1 MFSNNEKED
10 SKLNDLNDDVVNRS
24 EFSIGQRSIQQSI
37 KKSRMDYLR
46 ESKENSSKS
55 RPYFIFGI
63 IIVIILLL
71 IPAYSYFQIYVFP
84 PRELALRVEDK
95 EYSRGDVV
103 NFIRYNQRISEDL
116 GVPFQVG
123 NSLFDAMLTLQENEL
138 SYQLAPKYGIS
149 VSKEE
154 VDERFSTTLGFV
166 AFNASDDPNLSTED
180 KVNLDEAKRQFI
192 NKIGVTEDDFR
203 DFIKKSMFR
212 ERLREVVGQSVPK
225 LQVQVHIYEIILFNP
240 DNQIQQKIDRELKAG
255 DPIEDIVMR
264 YSENPNKK
272 RDLGEIGW
280 FPYGTNPEL
289 DGLLFGLDKDGNRL
303 LPIRETTSPR
313 YNEEKKWHSYIVVN
327 EVSEAREVD
336 DENMELLVDRAM
348 TLFLNEERK
357 NFDLK
362 MVLDSDIFEWVNKQ
376 VKMSSLLPTP
386 TAVSYDFSNLPGN

>member
-10 SKLNDLNDDVVNRS
+10 NKLNDLNDDVEEKL
-24 EFSIGQRSIQQSI
+24 EFNIGQRSIQQSI
-37 KKSRMDYLR
+37 KKSRMDYLK
-46 ESKENSSKS
+46 ESKENSSRS
-55 RPYFIFGI
+55 RPYVIFGI

-103 NFIRYNQRISEDL
+103 DFIRYNQRISEDL

-166 AFNASDDPNLSTED
+166 AFNASDDPNIAAED

-192 NKIGVTEDDFR
+192 NKIGVNEDDFR

-225 LQVQVHIYEIILFNP
+225 LQVQVHIYEIILLNP

-264 YSENPNKK
+264 YSEDPNK
-272 RDLGEIGW
+272 RRGLGEIGW

-289 DGLLFGLDKDGNRL
+289 DALLFGLDKDGNRL
-303 LPIRETTSPR
+303 LPIRQTTSSR
-313 YNEEKKWHSYIVVN
+313 YDEEKKWHSYIVVN

-336 DENMELLVDRAM
+336 KENMELLVDRAM

-362 MVLDSDIFEWVNKQ
+362 MVLDSDIFECVNKQ

>member
-10 SKLNDLNDDVVNRS
+10 NKLNDLNDDVEEKL
-24 EFSIGQRSIQQSI
+24 EFNIGQRSIQQSI
-37 KKSRMDYLR
+37 KKSRMDYLK
-46 ESKENSSKS
+46 ESKENSSRS
-55 RPYFIFGI
+55 RPYVIFGI

-103 NFIRYNQRISEDL
+103 DFIRYNQRISEDL

-166 AFNASDDPNLSTED
+166 AFNASDDPNIAAED

-192 NKIGVTEDDFR
+192 NKIGVNEDDFR

-225 LQVQVHIYEIILFNP
+225 LQVQVHIYEIILLNP

-264 YSENPNKK
+264 YSEDPNKR

-289 DGLLFGLDKDGNRL
+289 DALLFGLDKDGNRL
-303 LPIRETTSPR
+303 LPIRQTTSSR
-313 YNEEKKWHSYIVVN
+313 YDEEKKWHSYIVVN

-336 DENMELLVDRAM
+336 KENMELLVDRAM

-357 NFDLK
+357 SFDLK

>member
-10 SKLNDLNDDVVNRS
+10 NKLNDLNDDVEEKL
-24 EFSIGQRSIQQSI
+24 EFNIGQRSIQQSI
-37 KKSRMDYLR
+37 KKSRMDYLK
-46 ESKENSSKS
+46 ESKENSSRS
-55 RPYFIFGI
+55 RPYVIFGI

-103 NFIRYNQRISEDL
+103 DFIRYNQRISEDL

-166 AFNASDDPNLSTED
+166 AFNASDDPNIAAED

-192 NKIGVTEDDFR
+192 NKIGVNEDDFR

-225 LQVQVHIYEIILFNP
+225 LQVQVQIYEIILLNP

-264 YSENPNKK
+264 YSEDPNKR

-289 DGLLFGLDKDGNRL
+289 DALLFGLDKDGNRL
-303 LPIRETTSPR
+303 LPIRQTTSSR
-313 YNEEKKWHSYIVVN
+313 YDEEKKWHSYIVVN

-336 DENMELLVDRAM
+336 KENMELLVDRAM

>member
-1 MFSNNEKED
+1 MFSNSEKED
-10 SKLNDLNDDVVNRS
+10 NKLDDINNSVLDKS

-46 ESKENSSKS
+46 ESKESSSKS
-55 RPYFIFGI
+55 RPYVIFGI
-63 IIVIILLL
+63 IIVLILLL

-95 EYSRGDVV
+95 VYSRGDVV

-116 GVPFQVG
+116 GIPFQVG

-166 AFNASDDPNLSTED
+166 AFNSSEDPNLAAED

-192 NKIGVTEDDFR
+192 NKIGVSEDDFR

-212 ERLREVVGQSVPK
+212 ERLREVVGQSVPR
-225 LQVQVHIYEIILFNP
+225 LQVQVHIYEIILLNP
-240 DNQIQQKIDRELKAG
+240 DNKIKQKIDRELKAG

-264 YSENPNKK
+264 YSEDPNK
-272 RDLGEIGW
+272 RRELGEIGW

-303 LPIRETTSPR
+303 LPIRETTRPR
-313 YNEEKKWHSYIVVN
+313 YDENKKWYSYIVVN
-327 EVSEAREVD
+327 EVAEAREVEK
-336 DENMELLVDRAM
+336 ENMELLVDRAM
-348 TLFLNEERK
+348 TIFLNDERK

-362 MVLDSDIFEWVNKQ
+362 MVLDSEIFDWVNKQ

-386 TAVSYDFSNLPGN
+386 TAVAYDFSNLPGN

>member
-10 SKLNDLNDDVVNRS
+10 NKLNDLKDDVEEKL
-24 EFSIGQRSIQQSI
+24 EFNIGQRSIQQSI
-37 KKSRMDYLR
+37 KKSRMDYLK
-46 ESKENSSKS
+46 ESKENSSRS
-55 RPYFIFGI
+55 RPYVIFGI

-103 NFIRYNQRISEDL
+103 DFIRYNQRISEDL

-166 AFNASDDPNLSTED
+166 AFNASDDPNIAAED

-192 NKIGVTEDDFR
+192 NKIGVNEDDFR

-225 LQVQVHIYEIILFNP
+225 LQVQVHIYEIILLNP

-264 YSENPNKK
+264 YSEDPNKR

-289 DGLLFGLDKDGNRL
+289 DALLFGLDKDGNRL
-303 LPIRETTSPR
+303 LPIRQTTSSR
-313 YNEEKKWHSYIVVN
+313 YDEEKKWHSYIVVN

-336 DENMELLVDRAM
+336 KENMELLVDRAM

>member
-10 SKLNDLNDDVVNRS
+10 SKLNNLNDDVVDRS
-24 EFSIGQRSIQQSI
+24 EFSIGQRSIKQSI

-63 IIVIILLL
+63 IIVIFLLL

-192 NKIGVTEDDFR
+192 NKIGVNENDFR

-289 DGLLFGLDKDGNRL
+289 DRLLFGLDKDGNRL

-336 DENMELLVDRAM
+336 EENMELLVDRAM

>member
-10 SKLNDLNDDVVNRS
+10 NKLNDLNDDVEEKL
-24 EFSIGQRSIQQSI
+24 EFNIGQRSIQQSI
-37 KKSRMDYLR
+37 KKSRMDYLK

-55 RPYFIFGI
+55 RPYVIFGI

-71 IPAYSYFQIYVFP
+71 IPTYSYFQIYVFP

-103 NFIRYNQRISEDL
+103 DFIRYNQRISEDL

-166 AFNASDDPNLSTED
+166 AFNASDDPNIAAED

-192 NKIGVTEDDFR
+192 NKIGVNEDDFR

-225 LQVQVHIYEIILFNP
+225 LQVQVHIYEIILLNP

-264 YSENPNKK
+264 YSENPNKR

-289 DGLLFGLDKDGNRL
+289 DALLFGLDKDGNRL
-303 LPIRETTSPR
+303 LPIRQTTSSR
-313 YNEEKKWHSYIVVN
+313 YDEEKKWHSYIVVN

-336 DENMELLVDRAM
+336 KENMELLVDRAM

>member
-10 SKLNDLNDDVVNRS
+10 SKLNDLNDDVVDRS

-225 LQVQVHIYEIILFNP
+225 LQVQVHIYEIILFNT

-336 DENMELLVDRAM
+336 EENMELLVDRAM

>member
-10 SKLNDLNDDVVNRS
+10 SKLNDLNDDVVDRS

>member
-1 MFSNNEKED
+1 MFSNSEKED
-10 SKLNDLNDDVVNRS
+10 NKLDDIKNSVLDKS
-24 EFSIGQRSIQQSI
+24 EFSVGQRSIQQSI

-46 ESKENSSKS
+46 ESKESSSKS
-55 RPYFIFGI
+55 RPYVIFGI
-63 IIVIILLL
+63 IIVLILLL

-95 EYSRGDVV
+95 VYSRGDVV

-116 GVPFQVG
+116 GIPFQVG

-166 AFNASDDPNLSTED
+166 AFNSSEDPNLAAED

-192 NKIGVTEDDFR
+192 NKIGVSEDDFR

-212 ERLREVVGQSVPK
+212 ERLREVVGQSVPR
-225 LQVQVHIYEIILFNP
+225 LQVQVHIYEIILLNP
-240 DNQIQQKIDRELKAG
+240 DNKIKQKIDRELKAG

-264 YSENPNKK
+264 YSEDPNK
-272 RDLGEIGW
+272 RRELGEIGW

-303 LPIRETTSPR
+303 LPIRETTRPR
-313 YNEEKKWHSYIVVN
+313 YDENKKWYSYIVVN
-327 EVSEAREVD
+327 EVAEAREVEK
-336 DENMELLVDRAM
+336 ENMELLVDRAM
-348 TLFLNEERK
+348 TIFLNDERK

-362 MVLDSDIFEWVNKQ
+362 MVLDSEIFDWVNKQ

-386 TAVSYDFSNLPGN
+386 TAVAYDFSNLPGN

>member
-10 SKLNDLNDDVVNRS
+10 NKLNDLNDDVEEKL
-24 EFSIGQRSIQQSI
+24 EFNIGQRSIQQSI
-37 KKSRMDYLR
+37 KKSRMDYLK
-46 ESKENSSKS
+46 ESKENSSRS
-55 RPYFIFGI
+55 RPYVIFGI

-103 NFIRYNQRISEDL
+103 DFIRYNQRISEDL

-166 AFNASDDPNLSTED
+166 AFNASDDPNIAAED

-192 NKIGVTEDDFR
+192 NKIGVNEDDFR

-225 LQVQVHIYEIILFNP
+225 LQVQVHIYEIILLNP
-240 DNQIQQKIDRELKAG
+240 DNQIQQKIDRELKDG

-264 YSENPNKK
+264 YSEDPNKR

-289 DGLLFGLDKDGNRL
+289 DALLFGLDKDGNRL
-303 LPIRETTSPR
+303 LPIRQTTSSR
-313 YNEEKKWHSYIVVN
+313 YDEEKKWHSYIVVN

-336 DENMELLVDRAM
+336 KENMELLVDRAM

>member
-10 SKLNDLNDDVVNRS
+10 SKLNNLNDDVVDRS

-63 IIVIILLL
+63 IIVIFLLL

-192 NKIGVTEDDFR
+192 NKIGVNEDDFR

-289 DGLLFGLDKDGNRL
+289 DRLLFGLDKDGNRL

-336 DENMELLVDRAM
+336 EENMELLVDRAM

>member
-10 SKLNDLNDDVVNRS
+10 SKLNDLNDDVEEKL
-24 EFSIGQRSIQQSI
+24 EFNIGQRSIQQSI
-37 KKSRMDYLR
+37 KKSRMDYLK
-46 ESKENSSKS
+46 ESKENSSRS
-55 RPYFIFGI
+55 RPYVIFGI

-103 NFIRYNQRISEDL
+103 DFIRYNQRISEDL

-166 AFNASDDPNLSTED
+166 AFNASDDPNIAAED

-192 NKIGVTEDDFR
+192 NKIGVNEDDFR

-225 LQVQVHIYEIILFNP
+225 LQVQVHIYEIILLNP

-264 YSENPNKK
+264 YSEDPNKR

-289 DGLLFGLDKDGNRL
+289 DALLFGLDKDGNRL
-303 LPIRETTSPR
+303 LPIRQTTSSR
-313 YNEEKKWHSYIVVN
+313 YDEEKKWHSYIVVN

-336 DENMELLVDRAM
+336 KENMELLVDRAM

-357 NFDLK
+357 SFDLK

>member
-10 SKLNDLNDDVVNRS
+10 SKLNDLNDDVVDRS

-138 SYQLAPKYGIS
+138 SFQLAPKYGIS

-180 KVNLDEAKRQFI
+180 EVNLDEAKRQFI

-336 DENMELLVDRAM
+336 EENMELLVDRAM

>member
-10 SKLNDLNDDVVNRS
+10 SKLNNLNDDVVDRS
-24 EFSIGQRSIQQSI
+24 EFSIGQRSIKQSI

-63 IIVIILLL
+63 IIVIFLLL

-192 NKIGVTEDDFR
+192 NKIGVNEDDFR

-289 DGLLFGLDKDGNRL
+289 DRLLFGLDKDGNRL

-336 DENMELLVDRAM
+336 EENMELLVDRAM

>member
-10 SKLNDLNDDVVNRS
+10 NKLNDLNDDVEEKL
-24 EFSIGQRSIQQSI
+24 EFNIGQRSIQQSI
-37 KKSRMDYLR
+37 KKSRMDYLK
-46 ESKENSSKS
+46 ESKENSSRS
-55 RPYFIFGI
+55 RPYVIFGI

-103 NFIRYNQRISEDL
+103 DFIRYNQRISEDL

-166 AFNASDDPNLSTED
+166 AFNASDDPSIAAED

-192 NKIGVTEDDFR
+192 NKIGVNEDDFR

-225 LQVQVHIYEIILFNP
+225 LQVQVHIYEIILLNP

-264 YSENPNKK
+264 YSEDPNKR

-289 DGLLFGLDKDGNRL
+289 DALLFGLDKDGNRL
-303 LPIRETTSPR
+303 LPIRQTTSSR
-313 YNEEKKWHSYIVVN
+313 YDEEKKWHSYIVVN

-336 DENMELLVDRAM
+336 KENMELLVDRAM

>member
-10 SKLNDLNDDVVNRS
+10 NKLNDLNDDVEEKL
-24 EFSIGQRSIQQSI
+24 EFNIGQRSIQQSI
-37 KKSRMDYLR
+37 KKSRMDYLK
-46 ESKENSSKS
+46 ESKENSSRS
-55 RPYFIFGI
+55 RPYVIFGI

-103 NFIRYNQRISEDL
+103 DFIRYNQRISEDL

-138 SYQLAPKYGIS
+138 SYQLAPKFGIS

-166 AFNASDDPNLSTED
+166 AFNASDDPNIAAED

-192 NKIGVTEDDFR
+192 NKIGVNEDDFR

-225 LQVQVHIYEIILFNP
+225 LQVQVHIYEIILLNP

-264 YSENPNKK
+264 YSEDPNKR

-289 DGLLFGLDKDGNRL
+289 DALLFGLDKDGNRL
-303 LPIRETTSPR
+303 LPIRQTTSSR
-313 YNEEKKWHSYIVVN
+313 YDEEKKWHSYIVVN

-336 DENMELLVDRAM
+336 KENMELLVDRAM

-362 MVLDSDIFEWVNKQ
+362 MVLDSEIFEWVNKQ

>member
-10 SKLNDLNDDVVNRS
+10 SKLNNLNDDVVDRS

-63 IIVIILLL
+63 IIVIFLLL

-192 NKIGVTEDDFR
+192 NKIGVNENDFR

-336 DENMELLVDRAM
+336 EENMELLVDRAM

>member
-1 MFSNNEKED
+1 MFSNSEKED
-10 SKLNDLNDDVVNRS
+10 NKLDDIKNSVLDKS

-46 ESKENSSKS
+46 ESKESSSKS
-55 RPYFIFGI
+55 RPYVIFGI
-63 IIVIILLL
+63 IIVLILLL

-95 EYSRGDVV
+95 VYSRGDVV

-116 GVPFQVG
+116 GIPFQVG

-166 AFNASDDPNLSTED
+166 AFNSSEDPNLAAED

-192 NKIGVTEDDFR
+192 NKIGVSEDDFR

-212 ERLREVVGQSVPK
+212 ERLREVVGQSVPR
-225 LQVQVHIYEIILFNP
+225 LQVQVHIYEIILLNP
-240 DNQIQQKIDRELKAG
+240 DNKIKQKIDRELKAG

-264 YSENPNKK
+264 YSEDPNK
-272 RDLGEIGW
+272 RRELGEIGW

-303 LPIRETTSPR
+303 LPIRETTRPR
-313 YNEEKKWHSYIVVN
+313 YDENKKWYSYIVVN
-327 EVSEAREVD
+327 EVAEAREVEK
-336 DENMELLVDRAM
+336 ENMELLVDRAM
-348 TLFLNEERK
+348 TIFLNDERK

-362 MVLDSDIFEWVNKQ
+362 MVLDSEIFDWVNKQ

-386 TAVSYDFSNLPGN
+386 TAVAYDFSNLPGN

>member
-10 SKLNDLNDDVVNRS
+10 NKLNDLNDDVEEKL
-24 EFSIGQRSIQQSI
+24 EFNIGQRSIQQSI
-37 KKSRMDYLR
+37 KKSRMDYLK
-46 ESKENSSKS
+46 ESKENSSRS
-55 RPYFIFGI
+55 RPYVIFGI
-63 IIVIILLL
+63 IILIILLL

-103 NFIRYNQRISEDL
+103 DFIRYNQRISEDL

-166 AFNASDDPNLSTED
+166 AFNASDDPNIAAED

-192 NKIGVTEDDFR
+192 NKIGVNEDDFR

-225 LQVQVHIYEIILFNP
+225 LQVQVHIYEIILLNP

-264 YSENPNKK
+264 YSEDPNKR

-289 DGLLFGLDKDGNRL
+289 DALLFGLDKDGNRL
-303 LPIRETTSPR
+303 LPIRQTTSSR
-313 YNEEKKWHSYIVVN
+313 YDEEKKWHSYIVVN

-336 DENMELLVDRAM
+336 KENMELLVDRAM

>member
-1 MFSNNEKED
+1 MFSINEKED
-10 SKLNDLNDDVVNRS
+10 SKLNNLNDDVVDRS

-63 IIVIILLL
+63 IIVIFLLL

-192 NKIGVTEDDFR
+192 NKIGVNEDDFR

-289 DGLLFGLDKDGNRL
+289 DRLLFGLDKDGNRL

-336 DENMELLVDRAM
+336 EENMELLVDRAM

>member
-10 SKLNDLNDDVVNRS
+10 NKLNDLNDDVEEKL
-24 EFSIGQRSIQQSI
+24 EFNIGQRSIQQSI
-37 KKSRMDYLR
+37 KKSRMDYLK
-46 ESKENSSKS
+46 ESKENSSRS
-55 RPYFIFGI
+55 RPYVIFGI

-103 NFIRYNQRISEDL
+103 DFIRYNQRISEDL

-166 AFNASDDPNLSTED
+166 AFNASDDPNIATED

-192 NKIGVTEDDFR
+192 NKIGVNEDDFR

-225 LQVQVHIYEIILFNP
+225 LQVQVHIYEIILLNP
-240 DNQIQQKIDRELKAG
+240 DNQIQQKIDRELIAG

-264 YSENPNKK
+264 YSENPNKR

-289 DGLLFGLDKDGNRL
+289 DALLFGLDKDGNRL
-303 LPIRETTSPR
+303 LPIRQTTSSR
-313 YNEEKKWHSYIVVN
+313 YDEEKKWHSYIVVN

-336 DENMELLVDRAM
+336 KENMELLVDRAM

>member
-10 SKLNDLNDDVVNRS
+10 NKLNDLNDDVEEKL
-24 EFSIGQRSIQQSI
+24 EFNIGQRSIQQSI
-37 KKSRMDYLR
+37 KKSRMDYLK
-46 ESKENSSKS
+46 ESKENSSRS
-55 RPYFIFGI
+55 RPYVIFGI

-103 NFIRYNQRISEDL
+103 DFIRYNQRISEDL

-166 AFNASDDPNLSTED
+166 AFNASDDPNIAAED

-192 NKIGVTEDDFR
+192 NKIGVNEDDFR

-225 LQVQVHIYEIILFNP
+225 LQVQVHIYEIILLNP

-264 YSENPNKK
+264 YSEDPNKR

-289 DGLLFGLDKDGNRL
+289 DALLFGLDKDGNRL
-303 LPIRETTSPR
+303 LPIRQTTSSR
-313 YNEEKKWHSYIVVN
+313 YDEEKKWHSYIVVN

-336 DENMELLVDRAM
+336 KENMELLVDRAM

-376 VKMSSLLPTP
+376 VKMLSLIHI
-386 TAVSYDFSNLPGN
+386 

>member
-1 MFSNNEKED
+1 MFSNSEKED
-10 SKLNDLNDDVVNRS
+10 NKLDDINNSVLDKS

-46 ESKENSSKS
+46 ESKESSSKS
-55 RPYFIFGI
+55 RPYVIFGI
-63 IIVIILLL
+63 IIVLILLL

-95 EYSRGDVV
+95 VYSRGDVV

-116 GVPFQVG
+116 GIPFQVG

-166 AFNASDDPNLSTED
+166 AFNSSEDPNLAAED

-192 NKIGVTEDDFR
+192 NKIGVSEDDFR

-212 ERLREVVGQSVPK
+212 ERLREVVGQSVPR
-225 LQVQVHIYEIILFNP
+225 LQVQVHIYEIILLNP
-240 DNQIQQKIDRELKAG
+240 DNKIQQKIDRELKAG

-264 YSENPNKK
+264 YSEDPNK
-272 RDLGEIGW
+272 RRELGEIGW

-303 LPIRETTSPR
+303 LPIRETTRPR
-313 YNEEKKWHSYIVVN
+313 YDENKKWYSYIVVN
-327 EVSEAREVD
+327 EVAEAREVEK
-336 DENMELLVDRAM
+336 ENMELLVDRAM
-348 TLFLNEERK
+348 TIFLNDERK

-362 MVLDSDIFEWVNKQ
+362 MVLDSEIFDWVNKQ

-386 TAVSYDFSNLPGN
+386 TAVAYDFSNLPGN

>member
-10 SKLNDLNDDVVNRS
+10 NKLNDLNDDVEEKL
-24 EFSIGQRSIQQSI
+24 EFNIGQRSIQQSI
-37 KKSRMDYLR
+37 KKSRMDYLK
-46 ESKENSSKS
+46 ESKENSSRS
-55 RPYFIFGI
+55 RPYVIFGI

-103 NFIRYNQRISEDL
+103 DFIRYNQRISEDL

-166 AFNASDDPNLSTED
+166 AFNASDDPNIAAED

-192 NKIGVTEDDFR
+192 NKIGVNEDDFR

-225 LQVQVHIYEIILFNP
+225 LQVQVHIYEIILLNP

-264 YSENPNKK
+264 YSEDPNK
-272 RDLGEIGW
+272 RRGLGEIGW

-289 DGLLFGLDKDGNRL
+289 DALLFGLDKDGNRL
-303 LPIRETTSPR
+303 LPIRQTTSSR
-313 YNEEKKWHSYIVVN
+313 YDEEKKWHSYIVVN

-336 DENMELLVDRAM
+336 KENMELLVDRAM

>member
-10 SKLNDLNDDVVNRS
+10 SKLNDLNDDVEEKL
-24 EFSIGQRSIQQSI
+24 EFNIGQRSIQQSI
-37 KKSRMDYLR
+37 KKSRMDYLK
-46 ESKENSSKS
+46 ESKENSSRS
-55 RPYFIFGI
+55 RPYVIFGI

-103 NFIRYNQRISEDL
+103 DFIRYNQRISEDL

-166 AFNASDDPNLSTED
+166 AFNASDDPNIAAED

-192 NKIGVTEDDFR
+192 NKIGVNEDDFR

-225 LQVQVHIYEIILFNP
+225 LQVQVHIYEIILLNP

-264 YSENPNKK
+264 YSEDPNKR

-289 DGLLFGLDKDGNRL
+289 DALLFGLDKDGNRL
-303 LPIRETTSPR
+303 LPIRQTTSSR
-313 YNEEKKWHSYIVVN
+313 YDEEKKWHSYIVVN

-336 DENMELLVDRAM
+336 KENMELLVDRAM

>member
-10 SKLNDLNDDVVNRS
+10 SKLNDLNDDVVDRS

-37 KKSRMDYLR
+37 KNSRMDYLR

-63 IIVIILLL
+63 LIVIILLL

-225 LQVQVHIYEIILFNP
+225 LQVQVHIYEIILFNT

-336 DENMELLVDRAM
+336 EENMELLVHRAM

>member
-1 MFSNNEKED
+1 MFSNSEKED
-10 SKLNDLNDDVVNRS
+10 NKLDDINDSVLDKS

-37 KKSRMDYLR
+37 KKSRMDYLK
-46 ESKENSSKS
+46 ESKESSSRS
-55 RPYFIFGI
+55 RPYVIFGI
-63 IIVIILLL
+63 IIVLILLL

-84 PRELALRVEDK
+84 PRELALKVEDK
-95 EYSRGDVV
+95 VYSRGDVV

-116 GVPFQVG
+116 GIPFQVG

-166 AFNASDDPNLSTED
+166 AFNSSEDPNLAQED

-192 NKIGVTEDDFR
+192 NKIGVNEDDFR

-225 LQVQVHIYEIILFNP
+225 LQVQVHIYEIILLNP
-240 DNQIQQKIDRELKAG
+240 DSKIQQKIDRELKAG

-264 YSENPNKK
+264 YSEDPNKR

-303 LPIRETTSPR
+303 LPIRETTRPR
-313 YNEEKKWHSYIVVN
+313 YDEEKKWHSYIVVN
-327 EVSEAREVD
+327 EVAEAREVEK
-336 DENMELLVDRAM
+336 ENMELLVDRAM
-348 TLFLNEERK
+348 TIFLNDERK

-362 MVLDSDIFEWVNKQ
+362 MVLDSEIFEWVNKQ

-386 TAVSYDFSNLPGN
+386 TAVAYDFSNLPGN

>member
-10 SKLNDLNDDVVNRS
+10 NKLNDLNDDVEEKL
-24 EFSIGQRSIQQSI
+24 EFNIGQRSIQQSI
-37 KKSRMDYLR
+37 KKSRMDYLK
-46 ESKENSSKS
+46 ESKENSSRS
-55 RPYFIFGI
+55 RPYVIFGI

-71 IPAYSYFQIYVFP
+71 IHAYSYFQIYVFP

-103 NFIRYNQRISEDL
+103 DFIRYNQRISEDL

-166 AFNASDDPNLSTED
+166 AFNASDDPNIAAED

-192 NKIGVTEDDFR
+192 NKIGVNEDDFR

-225 LQVQVHIYEIILFNP
+225 LQVQVHIYEIILLNP

-264 YSENPNKK
+264 YSEDPNKR

-289 DGLLFGLDKDGNRL
+289 DALLFGLDKDGNRL
-303 LPIRETTSPR
+303 LPIRQTTSSR
-313 YNEEKKWHSYIVVN
+313 YDEEKKWHSYIVVN

-336 DENMELLVDRAM
+336 KENMELLVDRAM

>member
-10 SKLNDLNDDVVNRS
+10 SKLNNLNDDVVDRS

-63 IIVIILLL
+63 IIVIFLLL

-192 NKIGVTEDDFR
+192 NKIGVNENDFR

-289 DGLLFGLDKDGNRL
+289 DRLLFGLDKDGNRL

-336 DENMELLVDRAM
+336 EENMELLVDRAM

>member
-10 SKLNDLNDDVVNRS
+10 NKLNDLNDDVEEKL
-24 EFSIGQRSIQQSI
+24 EFNIGQRSIQQSI
-37 KKSRMDYLR
+37 KKSRMDYLK
-46 ESKENSSKS
+46 ESKENSSRS
-55 RPYFIFGI
+55 RPYVIFGI

-103 NFIRYNQRISEDL
+103 DFIRYNQRISEDL

-149 VSKEE
+149 VSREE

-166 AFNASDDPNLSTED
+166 AFNASDDPSIAAED

-192 NKIGVTEDDFR
+192 NKIGVNEDDFR

-225 LQVQVHIYEIILFNP
+225 LQVQVHIYEIILLNP

-264 YSENPNKK
+264 YSEDPNKR

-289 DGLLFGLDKDGNRL
+289 DALLFGLDKDGNRL
-303 LPIRETTSPR
+303 LPIRQTTSSR
-313 YNEEKKWHSYIVVN
+313 YDEEKKWHSYIVVN

-336 DENMELLVDRAM
+336 KENMELLVDRAM

>member
-10 SKLNDLNDDVVNRS
+10 NKLNDLNDDVEEKL
-24 EFSIGQRSIQQSI
+24 EFNIGQRSIQQSI
-37 KKSRMDYLR
+37 KKSRMDYLK
-46 ESKENSSKS
+46 ESKENSSRS
-55 RPYFIFGI
+55 RPYVIFGI

-103 NFIRYNQRISEDL
+103 DFIRYNQRISEDL

-166 AFNASDDPNLSTED
+166 AFNASDDPNIAAED

-192 NKIGVTEDDFR
+192 NKIGVNEDDFR

-225 LQVQVHIYEIILFNP
+225 LQVQVHIYEIILLNP

-264 YSENPNKK
+264 YSEDPNKR

-289 DGLLFGLDKDGNRL
+289 DALLFGLDKDGNRL
-303 LPIRETTSPR
+303 LPIRQTTSSR
-313 YNEEKKWHSYIVVN
+313 YDEEKKWHSYIVVN

-336 DENMELLVDRAM
+336 KENMELLVDRAM

>member
-10 SKLNDLNDDVVNRS
+10 SKLNDLNDDVVDRS

-336 DENMELLVDRAM
+336 EENMELLVDRAM